1 MQKVCLL
8 NLGCKVNQYEIDGIL
23 NSLKGS
29 YETTTAL
36 EFADI
41 YIVNT
46 CAVTQEAEKKSRQI
60 LAKIEKV
67 NPDAKIYVCGCA
79 SQNDPQQ
86 FLNKKQVEYVIGT
99 YGKGKIKNNFSNKG
113 NNVVAIPKEYEDD
126 LIATNVRTR
135 GYVKIQDGC
144 NNYCSYCLIPY
155 VRGRSRSRKLESI
168 VNEANLLSKTCKEI
182 VVTGINIS
190 DYRIDGKLALG
201 EVMKALSPVPA
212 RIRLGSIE
220 VNVITDELLAIL
232 KNMPNFCP
240 SFHLSLQSGCDK
252 VLSEMN
258 RHYTTKEYLS
268 KVNLIRKYFDDPAI
282 TTDLIVGYPTE
293 TNKDFE
299 NTLNFIQQ
307 VEFSSIHYFA
317 YSSRKGTKAG
327 NLPQINGTIIA
338 EREAKLKPI
347 VEEMHNNYLAKFIGK
362 PLDVLVERQQKDLF
376 VGFSQN
382 YIKCFIDSEAPVG
395 EIVKVM
401 PVVIYENGLMCKAI
415 G

>member
-29 YETTTAL
+29 YETTTFL

-60 LAKIEKV
+60 LAKIEKI
-67 NPDAKIYVCGCA
+67 NPNAKIYVCGCA

-99 YGKGKIKNNFSNKG
+99 YGKGKIKDNFNNKG
-113 NNVVAIPKEYEDD
+113 NNVVSIPYEYEDD

-168 VNEANLLSKTCKEI
+168 VNEANILSKTCKEI
-182 VVTGINIS
+182 VITGINIS
-190 DYRIDGKLALG
+190 DYKIDGKHALS
-201 EVMKALSPVPA
+201 EVMKALSTVPA
-212 RIRLGSIE
+212 RIRLGSLE
-220 VNVITDELLAIL
+220 VNIITEELLKVL
-232 KNMPNFCP
+232 KEMPNFCP
-240 SFHLSLQSGCDK
+240 SFHLSLQSGSDK

-258 RHYTTKEYLS
+258 RHYTTKEYFN
-268 KVNLIRKYFDDPAI
+268 KVSLIRKYFDEPAI

-293 TNKDFE
+293 TQKDFD
-299 NTLNFIQQ
+299 NSLNFIQS
-307 VEFSSIHYFA
+307 VGFSSIHYFA

-327 NLPQINGTIIA
+327 SLPQINGSVIA

-347 VEEMHNNYLAKFIGK
+347 VEEMKMNYLTKYIGK
-362 PLDVLVERQQKDLF
+362 PLDVLVEREQKELF

-382 YIKCFIDSEAPVG
+382 YIKCFIDSSVPIS

-401 PVVIYENGLMCKAI
+401 PVVIYENGLMCKVI